1 MTSASPKYG
10 EGVLSIEQRMLAAKA
25 RISVNGTRLN
35 LGSFDNI
42 EDAAKAYQRAAIE
55 NFGPFVRSEQ

>member
-25 RISVNGTRLN
+25 
-35 LGSFDNI
+35 
-42 EDAAKAYQRAAIE
+42 YQRAAIE

>member
-25 RISVNGTRLN
+25 RPVLTGGT
-35 LGSFDNI
+35 
-42 EDAAKAYQRAAIE
+42 
-55 NFGPFVRSEQ
+55 SE